1 MIDVMNINA
10 NYIFM
15 YYDPRFRD
23 LKPSKQSLT
32 ILEVSQKKDVHE
44 LMPKVLKSI
53 YLKKNCCSSFLRVDI
68 LKSTLLQQTMC
79 FVRLKMP

>member
-1 MIDVMNINA
+1 MIDVMNINV

-32 ILEVSQKKDVHE
+32 ILEVSKKRCAWTDAE
-44 LMPKVLKSI
+44 GFKRLLLKT
-53 YLKKNCCSSFLRVDI
+53 LVSSFLRVD
-68 LKSTLLQQTMC
+68 
-79 FVRLKMP
+79 F